1 MLYDDIATNSSV
13 NKDIHLRAFVNMYN
27 DEMKNVSALQDAI
40 DCIYEREMKLL
51 LDRTLKDKLPGSTR
65 KTIVEEF
72 HILSN
77 ILNIGIRSGDKQAD
91 DVITVNTINNIK
103 TDFKKTCPV
112 LADIVASL
120 FPESEDSN
128 RKTNCAV
135 HALSLLTSVRNQNL
149 KNDISIVFT
158 LLLVSYGAGCRMI
171 NTLNKCG
178 LTVHWDTLS
187 SFLESQL
194 EEKISRVKMSTP
206 NDMPLILL
214 MDNINIYREKDNI
227 IDFLKT
233 METVCGTSL

>member
-1 MLYDDIATNSSV
+1 MLRNFIAYLIFLTLV
-13 NKDIHLRAFVNMYN
+13 IH
-27 DEMKNVSALQDAI
+27 
-40 DCIYEREMKLL
+40 
-51 LDRTLKDKLPGSTR
+51 
-65 KTIVEEF
+65 
-72 HILSN
+72 
-77 ILNIGIRSGDKQAD
+77 SGDNQAD
-91 DVITVNTINNIK
+91 DVITVNTINNIR

-128 RKTNCAV
+128 RKTNCCCACFV
-135 HALSLLTSVRNQNL
+135 TVTASVRNQNL

-187 SFLESQL
+187 GFLESQL

-214 MDNINIYREKDNI
+214 RDKYKY
-227 IDFLKT
+227 L
-233 METVCGTSL
+233 